1 MTPAFIN
8 QIMFVTPAFNRDQA
22 LIQTC
27 VYSRKYGTNNI
38 YHPLC
43 KYLRVPYGISSI
55 SEHYNRRMDEAFN
68 GLSGFR
74 CIVEDIV
81 IYDNDVIQHESHV
94 IRSFCNDHK
103 ITLNTSKFKYAKP
116 EVQFAGFILSA
127 DGYRMDPAITD
138 AIEQFPT
145 PTNRTDLRSFFG
157 LVNLLSACTDTIAP
171 LLAPLR
177 PLLSIKNDFVWTPN
191 HDLAFGKSKESLTS
205 SPTLSFFDVRQA
217 NAVVY

>member
-94 IRSFCNDHK
+94 IRSFCNDVL
-103 ITLNTSKFKYAKP
+103 ITK
-116 EVQFAGFILSA
+116 
-127 DGYRMDPAITD
+127 
-138 AIEQFPT
+138 
-145 PTNRTDLRSFFG
+145 
-157 LVNLLSACTDTIAP
+157 LLSTPASSNMQNLKCSLQGSFCRQMDTEWILQSLMQLNNFLHQP
-171 LLAPLR
+171 IVQICVHSLDWSTYSRLAPI
-177 PLLSIKNDFVWTPN
+177 P
-191 HDLAFGKSKESLTS
+191 
-205 SPTLSFFDVRQA
+205 
-217 NAVVY
+217 